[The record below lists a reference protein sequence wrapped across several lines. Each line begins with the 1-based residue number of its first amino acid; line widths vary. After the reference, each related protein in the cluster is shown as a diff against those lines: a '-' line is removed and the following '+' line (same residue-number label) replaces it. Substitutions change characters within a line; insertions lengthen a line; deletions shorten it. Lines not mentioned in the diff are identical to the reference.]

1 MKLAF
6 GTNAL
11 LITAILCLQRLS
23 AGNPVPE
30 PRDALN
36 VFPRGGGSGGRTD
49 PEPGKGKPGSNVVP
63 NLGQGF
69 GIGTVAP
76 LQTYQNQGQ
85 QRLSAYQEAVSQNE
99 PDTKIVQTPEDVD
112 TKTKKS
118 FLNFMM
124 NKQYFGIQEDYPRG
138 ANFPELQAF
147 DSKDLGVN
155 PESIR
160 QLKEITI
167 VDKTSKDL
175 VKPII
180 NRGSYDP
187 NGVVMLAE
195 AAFKAHDKTPRNSPE
210 RIPVN
215 ELSWQAFASV
225 AKQGK
230 KSLTTNLKVIFL
242 INIQNKGFWSIAAQ
256 NYKEIGLEPNK
267 MHVWERGDA
276 AATRR
281 FERFIGSDNA
291 NGKVLFLTNH
301 HTAAGNK
308 KILKVITVPKG
319 APGSSNKFTA
329 AIVLE

>member
-215 ELSWQAFASV
+215 ELSWQAFAS
-225 AKQGK
+225 
-230 KSLTTNLKVIFL
+230 
-242 INIQNKGFWSIAAQ
+242 GFWSIAAQ